1 MRQWS
6 LSLFMLCFSMSWA
19 IFAAPTEPVQLF
31 SVPIIAAS
39 LVTELLSRFNY
50 VFKGK
55 PTTTKK
61 DLSLFPRKIFDSS
74 LLNNSTFH
82 WSWSCT
88 GDAFS
93 RLCLFSWI
101 CPEWCSCC
109 VPIFYTS
116 LIPWDDMSAWLESA
130 KRTLMQ
136 TENITSE
143 STRWGLKKM
152 TSILMFVSLFC
163 GFYYFSF
170 NEQNCT
176 SGPIQRLTRRDFWFF
191 R

>member
-1 MRQWS
+1 MKQHCTKCPHNPWKENRMLSFMSDTFSWCVSEAWAYLSCVFLCRERFSLLPPS
-6 LSLFMLCFSMSWA
+6 LSNCSLFQSSQ
-19 IFAAPTEPVQLF
+19 PD
-31 SVPIIAAS
+31 SS
-39 LVTELLSRFNY
+39 LSFWVDLTMFLRENWQ
-50 VFKGK
+50 
-55 PTTTKK
+55 KK
-61 DLSLFPRKIFDSS
+61 DLSLFPRKIFDAS

-93 RLCLFSWI
+93 RLCLISWI

-143 STRWGLKKM
+143 STRWG
-152 TSILMFVSLFC
+152 
-163 GFYYFSF
+163 
-170 NEQNCT
+170 
-176 SGPIQRLTRRDFWFF
+176 
-191 R
+191 